1 MLSCLR
7 RCRSDLIP
15 PRVITTKDPVL
26 QKYGQNQAR
35 SCAANLN
42 RGTTG
47 QNGDLRVPTSPV
59 GKRRLRQG
67 LQRGSGSGHTI
78 SKAPS
83 IPQTFLSQALSQ
95 EPEPNALMSSERDPH
110 GWGGL
115 YLHILANGA
124 SPCTRA
130 HGTGTHPGTQAHVC
144 FRAHKALGSG
154 PLSWMQAGATW
165 RAFKPP
171 CVQPHSPVVL
181 TE

>member
-110 GWGGL
+110 GGGGGST
-115 YLHILANGA
+115 YTSWQMVPPPVHGHTA
-124 SPCTRA
+124 RA
-130 HGTGTHPGTQAHVC
+130 HTQAHKHTYASEHT
-144 FRAHKALGSG
+144 R
-154 PLSWMQAGATW
+154 P
-165 RAFKPP
+165 
-171 CVQPHSPVVL
+171 
-181 TE
+181 

>member
-15 PRVITTKDPVL
+15 PRVIMTKDPVL

-42 RGTTG
+42 RGRTG

-110 GWGGL
+110 GWGGAL
-115 YLHILANGA
+115 L
-124 SPCTRA
+124 
-130 HGTGTHPGTQAHVC
+130 THPGKWCLPLYTGTRHGHTPRHTSTRMLPSTQGL
-144 FRAHKALGSG
+144 REWSSILD
-154 PLSWMQAGATW
+154 AGW
-165 RAFKPP
+165 RYLE
-171 CVQPHSPVVL
+171 SI
-181 TE
+181 